1 MPRRSTDALAIVS
14 LSPDRSRLVPP
25 PELGEAE
32 AKVFRET
39 IAAVR
44 IDHFQAEDLPLL
56 CAYARAV
63 VLERRAAQELA
74 IAATVGNVAS
84 PWLAVHTQMARTV
97 MQLTVRLRIGPRSR
111 DHHTRSAK
119 AGPQPSAYDSLPP
132 WGTP

>member
-44 IDHFQAEDLPLL
+44 IDISRPKT
-56 CAYARAV
+56 CRSC
-63 VLERRAAQELA
+63 VLTPGRHHERRAAQELA

-111 DHHTRSAK
+111 DHHTRTAK